1 MGVRRMLERRAKR
14 KAEKEQRAHD
24 NLMRLLQESA
34 DSMRELM
41 DTEKKRKV
49 REHEQYL
56 KVEEREKEITARL
69 KESLDLHL
77 KACPWCGEE
86 PTIEAEIIPDYK
98 PYGPFSCE
106 DWSDP
111 KEYRINLKT
120 CEHLDCSGS
129 HWGTYPIDEIPDVL
143 YCNPDYKDYRCD
155 VSWNGGRHPNGRMD
169 DDIPFELFPLT
180 FVPYAELS
188 EEGKKREKDWCGA
201 YRDKSGRIHYDISRW
216 CYAVND
222 YLKYLSDDYE
232 PKCCVCHKKW
242 RGYELYGEDIQVDG
256 RRYCKACSQAYPDPV
271 NKPRMP
277 RSDWIWR
284 SSMGSTMSD
293 GAEDYFTDF
302 DNFLRVE
309 GYTEDRVF
317 TRYIED
323 TRTGYGCDALSGDI
337 KGSRWQI
344 YRKGK
349 DDKDTWLLGWVFNP
363 PEKDIERYK
372 RLERKRE

>member
-1 MGVRRMLERRAKR
+1 MGIRRMLDRKAKR

-41 DTEKKRKV
+41 DTEKKRKA

-56 KVEEREKEITARL
+56 KAKEREKEITARL
-69 KESLDLHL
+69 KESLNLHL

-86 PTIEAEIIPDYK
+86 PTIEAQVLPEYRSEGLWSVKDY
-98 PYGPFSCE
+98 SH
-106 DWSDP
+106 P

-120 CEHLDCSGS
+120 CGHLDRSGS
-129 HWGTYPIDEIPDVL
+129 HWGTYPIDEIPDIL
-143 YCNPDYKDYRCD
+143 YCNPEYKDYRCD
-155 VSWNGGRHPNGRMD
+155 VSWNGGRHPCGRKD
-169 DDIPFELFPLT
+169 EDIPFELFPLT
-180 FVPYAELS
+180 FVKDP
-188 EEGKKREKDWCGA
+188 EGDKEDRFGG
-201 YRDKSGRIHYDISRW
+201 YRDRNGGMHYHVSDW
-216 CYAVND
+216 CYAVNH
-222 YLKYLSDDYE
+222 YFEYLSDDYE
-232 PKCCVCHKKW
+232 PKCCICHKKW
-242 RGYELYGEDIQVDG
+242 RGYELYGEDIKVDG
-256 RRYCKACSQAYPDPV
+256 KRYCKACSQAYPDPV
-271 NKPRMP
+271 NKPRLP
-277 RSDWIWR
+277 RNDWIWR

-317 TRYIED
+317 TRYVED

-349 DDKDTWLLGWVFNP
+349 DGKDTWLLGWVFNP